1 MYSTATNNFI
11 FVYIVSLEKILN
23 LLKTVAESFFSPIL
37 NLNRVLTQILFTFY
51 SIKVM
56 MRNLSPRGDQSIA
69 SWSNVISQC
78 SLDRVFVFLYEVMRN
93 CVMSVERNKTL

>member
-1 MYSTATNNFI
+1 
-11 FVYIVSLEKILN
+11 
-23 LLKTVAESFFSPIL
+23 
-37 NLNRVLTQILFTFY
+37 
-51 SIKVM
+51 M